1 MTRTRALVAIFVCG
15 LLLTTVAIIGMAAV
29 GVTGELLSMGALVPL
44 ALMSFL
50 ISRVFR
56 HFGAYDRRSR

>member
-1 MTRTRALVAIFVCG
+1 MTRTRALVAILVGG
-15 LLLTTVAIIGMAAV
+15 LLLVTGAILGMAAL

-50 ISRVFR
+50 ISRVFM
-56 HFGAYDRRSR
+56 HFGAYGRRSR